1 MKEND
6 PIPRIE
12 RFDNPQK
19 KSPCSNFLKQ
29 FLPQI
34 SMESTAQ
41 LRSPSKRRKIE
52 MKVTMKRKSE
62 NVNKRMKR
70 RTLMFRRARG
80 ILHALGCYGVL
91 FREEVPGLFP
101 WNWAEPS
108 RLQSSARV
116 DVHEPLPA
124 RLVGEAIV
132 EAFAGLNR
140 LPDPDELAKPSP
152 RPPFHAQRRQAIGD
166 A

>member
-1 MKEND
+1 MCEFSQTVFTPNQHG
-6 PIPRIE
+6 IH
-12 RFDNPQK
+12 
-19 KSPCSNFLKQ
+19 SPASQPLKNG
-29 FLPQI
+29 
-34 SMESTAQ
+34 E
-41 LRSPSKRRKIE
+41 KIE
-52 MKVTMKRKSE
+52 MKITMKRKSE
-62 NVNKRMKR
+62 NVNKKMKR

-91 FREEVPGLFP
+91 FREEVRGLF
-101 WNWAEPS
+101 
-108 RLQSSARV
+108 LQSSARV

-152 RPPFHAQRRQAIGD
+152 RPPFHAQRR
-166 A
+166 